1 MNEFIYVGLDV
12 HLNSITAAVLDG
24 DEQAP
29 QVIKLSGDLMQ
40 TRRLF
45 RRLSKKGPVRS
56 TSPSSTEAVISLPF
70 TSHRGN
76 RKRCAA

>member
-1 MNEFIYVGLDV
+1 MDKSIYVGLDV

-24 DEQAP
+24 DVQIP

-45 RRLSKKGPVRS
+45 RRLAQKGPVRS
-56 TSPSSTEAVISLPF
+56 CYEASGRSVRKFERPATYPLTGHVI
-70 TSHRGN
+70 
-76 RKRCAA
+76 